1 RQRDLSSVRRSTHFL
16 AALGIG
22 GTSSMG
28 VISTHPA
35 ILLLVLSLGQSRG
48 NIDVR
53 FIAPSAAFEGER
65 FVSSFS
71 EYQTTEDRRSYL
83 QAARERGYTCS
94 MLEHNYQE
102 AFALFCAKTPAA
114 TYTDIPKSA

>member
-1 RQRDLSSVRRSTHFL
+1 
-16 AALGIG
+16 
-22 GTSSMG
+22 MG
-28 VISTHPA
+28 VMFTHPA
-35 ILLLVLSLGQSRG
+35 ILLLILSLVKAG

-53 FIAPSAAFEGER
+53 IIAPSAAFEGER

-71 EYQTTEDRRSYL
+71 ENQTTEDRRSYL

-102 AFALFCAKTPAA
+102 AVALFCAKVMARCVWVSSL
-114 TYTDIPKSA
+114 TDRFK